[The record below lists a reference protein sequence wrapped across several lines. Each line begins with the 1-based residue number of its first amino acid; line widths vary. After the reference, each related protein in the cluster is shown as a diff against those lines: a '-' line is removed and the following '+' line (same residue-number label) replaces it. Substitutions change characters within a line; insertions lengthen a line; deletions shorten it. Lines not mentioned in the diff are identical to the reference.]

1 MLAGIT
7 TICFAASYTVAL
19 IIELARL
26 VWQSGWRRLALFVAT
41 GAGLVAQTAYL
52 ATRAADAHASPLSS
66 PYDWCLLAAWLLV
79 VVYLLHALYYPKVS
93 TGLFVLPLV
102 LVLIGL
108 AQWASQEP
116 FSPDRAHHFWGNL
129 HGSFLLL
136 GTVAVLVGLLA
147 AVMYLVES
155 YRLKTKLPAGRGF
168 RLPSLEWLERVN
180 NRSLIFSAVFVG
192 IGLSSGLV
200 LNRIGPDGEANAF
213 AFWSNPVVAGLSAVF
228 LWLLAAEAFRLAYPP
243 ARRGRKT
250 AYLNLATFVLLAV
263 TLALLLWADSHP
275 GANSQHGSRSSYHES
290 GPADSRLSAL
300 RSPPSAGGAR

>member
-19 IIELARL
+19 VIELMRL

-102 LVLIGL
+102 LALIGL
-108 AQWASQEP
+108 AQWASREP
-116 FSPDRAHHFWGNL
+116 FSPDRAHRFWGNL

-155 YRLKTKLPAGRGF
+155 YRLKTKLPVGRGF

-213 AFWSNPVVAGLSAVF
+213 AFWTNPVVACLSVVF
-228 LWLLAAEAFRLAYPP
+228 LWLVVAEVFRLVYSP

-250 AYLNLATFVLLAV
+250 AYLNLTTFVLLAV
-263 TLALLLWADSHP
+263 TLALLLWADSPP
-275 GANSQHGSRSSYHES
+275 GTDSHHGSGSSYHES
-290 GPADSRLSAL
+290 GPTD
-300 RSPPSAGGAR
+300 SPPSAGGAR